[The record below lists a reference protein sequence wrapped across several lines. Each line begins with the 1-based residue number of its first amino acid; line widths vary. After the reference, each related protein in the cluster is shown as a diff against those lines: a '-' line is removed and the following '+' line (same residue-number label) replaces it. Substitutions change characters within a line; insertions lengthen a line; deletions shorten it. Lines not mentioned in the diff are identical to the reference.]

1 MHSVVDLVGLE
12 LTTKLLR
19 NRFRVRPTPLVELPS
34 ISPGV
39 LLLSKRPTS
48 RRAGVGSG
56 VTQRSIQRPAYIN
69 DTPYCAVIHRAPKLM
84 LRITQ
89 SVRAATTPALANTT
103 DTTTALNRITP
114 NAYVILLSANRI
126 TPMNR
131 RNTQ

>member
-1 MHSVVDLVGLE
+1 MELVGLE

-39 LLLSKRPTS
+39 LLLSKR
-48 RRAGVGSG
+48 R
-56 VTQRSIQRPAYIN
+56 IQRPAYIN

-114 NAYVILLSANRI
+114 NAYAILLSANRI